1 MVVTLFVCVQELG
14 KEFLKT
20 LKAIPYRSS
29 SLSPFTVALALSVV
43 RIHRF
48 EEAVSLT
55 PHTASRTLLP
65 LLSDYMCRCL
75 IV

>member
-1 MVVTLFVCVQELG
+1 MVVTLLVCVQELG

-55 PHTASRTLLP
+55 PHTAVEH
-65 LLSDYMCRCL
+65 LSLSCL
-75 IV
+75 TTCVGV